1 MLKSILKMDSFKLQR
16 GLNNGK
22 QIPINKRKIA
32 NKTVLAIWKMYRT
45 FLLFG
50 LSVIILYPLMYSV
63 SVAFRPVHEL
73 YDPLVIYVPRSL
85 TLDNLMETMKYLDYG
100 QALLNS
106 VKLNLITTIIQLIVC
121 SLIGYGLARYNFRGK
136 GLVFSLVILTIIV
149 PPQTIIIPNF
159 INFRY
164 FDLFGIGKLVGFFT
178 GHDVSFNLIN
188 SNWSFYLPAMFGMG
202 LRSGLFIF
210 IFRQFFRGMPKD
222 LEEAAYI
229 DGCSQLK
236 TYFKVMVP
244 NAGPAFLT
252 SFLFSIVWYWNDF
265 VYTSTYLANAKTV
278 MYQLHLLTQRIGY
291 ILQYEKQVNPYEGIV
306 LMQSGVIL
314 GILPLLII
322 YVSLQKYFTESIE
335 RSGIVG

>member
-1 MLKSILKMDSFKLQR
+1 MRSKWIAF
-16 GLNNGK
+16 
-22 QIPINKRKIA
+22 NKGKIA
-32 NKTVLAIWKMYRT
+32 NKTLTAIWKIYRA

-50 LSVIILYPLMYSV
+50 LSVIILYPLLYSI
-63 SVAFRPVHEL
+63 SVAFRPAVDL
-73 YDPLVIYVPRSL
+73 YDPLVIYVPRSF
-85 TLDNLMETMKYLDYG
+85 TLDNLIETMKYLDYG
-100 QALLNS
+100 KALLNS
-106 VKLNLITTIIQLIVC
+106 VQLNLVTTIIQLIVC
-121 SLIGYGLARYNFRGK
+121 SLIGYGLARFDFRGK
-136 GLVFSLVILTIIV
+136 GLVFSFVILTIIV
-149 PPQTIIIPNF
+149 PPQTIIIPNY

-164 FDLFGIGKLVGFFT
+164 FDIFGIGKLIGFFT
-178 GHDVSFNLIN
+178 GHDVSFNLLN
-188 SNWSFYLPAMFGMG
+188 TNWSFYLPSMFGMG
-202 LRSGLFIF
+202 IRSGLFIF

-229 DGCSQLK
+229 DGCNQLL
-236 TYFKVMVP
+236 TFIKVMIP

-278 MYQLHLLTQRIGY
+278 MYQLYLLTERIGY
-291 ILQYEKQVNPYEGIV
+291 ILQYEKQVNPYEGIL

-322 YVSLQKYFTESIE
+322 YLSLQKYFRESIE